1 MNAFDGRVAVITG
14 AGSGIGRALALQLAT
29 AGARLAISDV
39 DLPGLGETAA
49 RARDLGA
56 QVRSDRLDVADR
68 DAVLGYADAVV
79 AEFGGVHLVV
89 NNAGVVHG
97 GDFLGMSFDDIERV
111 INIDFW
117 GVVNGTKAFLPHLIV
132 SGSAGPE
139 RGALVNISSLFG
151 LVPMPGQS
159 AYVAAKYAVR
169 GFTESVRIEVLAA
182 GLPVTVTCVH
192 PGGVRTAIAR
202 NGTVNA
208 GADPG
213 GNADLFDRTLAR
225 TSPERA
231 AQLILRGAARG
242 RPRVL
247 VGTDAWVLYLLGSV
261 NVRAWHQAVAFVM
274 HRLDRRTSGTGA
286 G

>member
-1 MNAFDGRVAVITG
+1 
-14 AGSGIGRALALQLAT
+14 
-29 AGARLAISDV
+29 
-39 DLPGLGETAA
+39 
-49 RARDLGA
+49 
-56 QVRSDRLDVADR
+56 
-68 DAVLGYADAVV
+68 
-79 AEFGGVHLVV
+79 
-89 NNAGVVHG
+89 
-97 GDFLGMSFDDIERV
+97 
-111 INIDFW
+111 
-117 GVVNGTKAFLPHLIV
+117 
-132 SGSAGPE
+132 
-139 RGALVNISSLFG
+139 
-151 LVPMPGQS
+151 
-159 AYVAAKYAVR
+159 
-169 GFTESVRIEVLAA
+169 
-182 GLPVTVTCVH
+182 VTVTCVH